1 MQGPEAIIE
10 FWFGEHGPDDWFG
23 GKPEFDAVLAGRFS
37 QLHVQ
42 VARGEAWQWRANP
55 EGRLAELIVLDQFSR
70 QLHRGSP
77 NAFAQDKMALV
88 LAQEAV
94 ASGAIEAL
102 GPDRSQFLL
111 MPYMHAESLVIQNE
125 GVQLFAMLDN
135 EDLLKFMTDHR
146 DTIARFGRFPF
157 RNAALGRQSTSEET
171 AYMGARG
178 ERAF

>member
-1 MQGPEAIIE
+1 RSWVMILRRRTPRATAFVSNWRPEAGHWTILRRCCHRQAAEELMQGPEAIIE

-77 NAFAQDKMALV
+77 NAYVQDM
-88 LAQEAV
+88 
-94 ASGAIEAL
+94 
-102 GPDRSQFLL
+102 
-111 MPYMHAESLVIQNE
+111 
-125 GVQLFAMLDN
+125 
-135 EDLLKFMTDHR
+135 
-146 DTIARFGRFPF
+146 
-157 RNAALGRQSTSEET
+157 
-171 AYMGARG
+171 
-178 ERAF
+178 